1 MAQSAFSIMP
11 PPFQAASEPDGS
23 SRTPCP
29 RCNAR
34 EVVLGTL
41 TERFTYLRC
50 AVCAEVWAIPER
62 RRFVR
67 VLQKG
72 VPSAPLGTEKDNSD
86 SGQ

>member
-1 MAQSAFSIMP
+1 MTTP
-11 PPFQAASEPDGS
+11 LDAASSPDGS

-41 TERFTYLRC
+41 TERFAYLRC
-50 AVCAEVWAIPER
+50 AACAEVWAIPER

-67 VLQKG
+67 VVGKG
-72 VPSAPLGTEKDNSD
+72 APSAPLGAESD
-86 SGQ
+86 STDTGQRE